1 MIHAKQDI
9 ICAEAALA
17 LAYIAL
23 ENQKNLEIISDTL
36 DFSYEHIFKLIR
48 VGLQYSL
55 MDSLISSKDDCEKA
69 EAAFHLIVLANLIVD
84 KQQALSSARGIQV
97 LIDLLGSTVSSVKAK
112 TEAAEK
118 VALLARLKNGNW
130 LVEKK

>member
-1 MIHAKQDI
+1 MVR
-9 ICAEAALA
+9 
-17 LAYIAL
+17 YG
-23 ENQKNLEIISDTL
+23 T
-36 DFSYEHIFKLIR
+36 
-48 VGLQYSL
+48 LQYSL